1 MVLYTIFTT
10 LFSAL
15 FAVLKTSALLILL
28 NDYFKRTYP
37 EKYETLLV
45 EIPLQ
50 MIYIY
55 SKCQIMSGKIQR
67 KVNEFIDA
75 NPPIKKFINDI
86 YKCSDTRDLEIE
98 YIVNGDVSG
107 KYKRTQSLPD
117 TRDKANEM
125 LIFSDLS
132 TNEKCVNKK
141 ILQPDIDFTYKIS
154 SVQFIL
160 FEVRFVVKTETKC
173 IVVLLKSDTY
183 NYYIV
188 NNIIDKNFLK
198 YYLKNYASDSVI
210 SEEINEINT
219 FHVKVIDN
227 DVNIETFDIKG
238 ENCLIV
244 KESEYIIVSE

>member
-86 YKCSDTRDLEIE
+86 YKYSDTRDLEIE

-188 NNIIDKNFLK
+188 NNIIDKKFLK
-198 YYLKNYASDSVI
+198 YYLKNYASDSVT
-210 SEEINEINT
+210 SEEIKEINT

-244 KESEYIIVSE
+244 KENEYIIVSE

>member
-86 YKCSDTRDLEIE
+86 YKYSDTRDLEIE

-188 NNIIDKNFLK
+188 NNIIDKKFLK
-198 YYLKNYASDSVI
+198 YYLKNCASDSVT

-244 KESEYIIVSE
+244 KENEYIIVSE

>member
-1 MVLYTIFTT
+1 MVLYTIITT
-10 LFSAL
+10 LFSTL
-15 FAVLKTSALLILL
+15 FAVLRTSALLILL

-50 MIYIY
+50 MIYVY
-55 SKCQIMSGKIQR
+55 SKCQIMGGKIQR
-67 KVNEFIDA
+67 KINEFIDA
-75 NPPIKKFINDI
+75 NPPIKKFIHDI
-86 YKCSDTRDLEIE
+86 YKYSDTRDLEIE

-117 TRDKANEM
+117 TREKANEM

-141 ILQPDIDFTYKIS
+141 ILQPDIDFNYKIS

-188 NNIIDKNFLK
+188 NNIIDKKFLK
-198 YYLKNYASDSVI
+198 YYLKNYASDSVT

-219 FHVKVIDN
+219 FHVKIIDN
-227 DVNIETFDIKG
+227 DVNIEIFDIKG

-244 KESEYIIVSE
+244 KENEYIIVSE

>member
-10 LFSAL
+10 LFSSL
-15 FAVLKTSALLILL
+15 FAALRTSALLILL

-37 EKYETLLV
+37 EKYETLLI

-50 MIYIY
+50 MIYVY
-55 SKCQIMSGKIQR
+55 SKCQIMGGKIQR

-86 YKCSDTRDLEIE
+86 YKYSDTRDLEIE

-117 TRDKANEM
+117 TRDKANEL

-160 FEVRFVVKTETKC
+160 FEVRFNVKTETKC

-188 NNIIDKNFLK
+188 NNIIDKKFLK
-198 YYLKNYASDSVI
+198 YYLKNYAADSVT

-244 KESEYIIVSE
+244 KENEYIIVSE

>member
-15 FAVLKTSALLILL
+15 FAALKTSALLILL

-50 MIYIY
+50 MIYLY
-55 SKCQIMSGKIQR
+55 SKCQIMSGKIER

-86 YKCSDTRDLEIE
+86 YKYSDTRDLEIE
-98 YIVNGDVSG
+98 YIVNCDVSG

-117 TRDKANEM
+117 TRDKANDM

-160 FEVRFVVKTETKC
+160 FEVRFNVKTETKC
-173 IVVLLKSDTY
+173 IAVVLKSDTY

-188 NNIIDKNFLK
+188 NNIIDKKFLK
-198 YYLKNYASDSVI
+198 YYLKNYASDSVT
-210 SEEINEINT
+210 SKEINEINT
-219 FHVKVIDN
+219 FHVKIIDN

-244 KESEYIIVSE
+244 KENEYIIVSE